1 MISLEN
7 NTEIKIYL
15 KCNKSQKFIAGQLG
29 VSESTISRELKRG
42 VYPPQNAQEHANIR
56 KERFAV
62 KLWAIV
68 KNKNINM
75 VSTEKIYQYI
85 RENKGKRR

>member
-1 MISLEN
+1 MFTLLISLEN

-42 VYPPQNAQEHANIR
+42 VYPLQNAQEHANIR

-68 KNKNINM
+68 KNKI
-75 VSTEKIYQYI
+75 SIW
-85 RENKGKRR
+85 